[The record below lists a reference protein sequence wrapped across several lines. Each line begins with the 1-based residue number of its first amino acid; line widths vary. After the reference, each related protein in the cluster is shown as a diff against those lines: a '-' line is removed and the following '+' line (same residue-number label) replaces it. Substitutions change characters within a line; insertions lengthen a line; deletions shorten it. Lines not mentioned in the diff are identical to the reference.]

1 MRAVKK
7 VIVLLTAV
15 VLGCAC
21 LFTVGCGNEE
31 LLQKIDSLAGQ
42 VGELNDKLE
51 TLEKEN
57 TSLTEK
63 LGELQTE
70 NEELSEK
77 IEDLEAEQENQK
89 FETANLNMIVFDRWP
104 RHGGLRGNR
113 IKFNHVDSEITFEC
127 TVQKGTVCIS
137 DDYNY
142 SKDVYFKTMTCKPG
156 DEISWTMPNDRD
168 WGYDFIDV
176 LIKKDD
182 RVIGYAVIDIVIWMT
197 YDDVK
202 ILTVMGHTPSILS
215 MYAPIYANG
224 EYTWGYGEIMFNK
237 MIEQSKETVA
247 ERNKEISEI
256 FRKHYEY
263 YDNQEDN

>member
-70 NEELSEK
+70 NEELS
-77 IEDLEAEQENQK
+77 D
-89 FETANLNMIVFDRWP
+89 
-104 RHGGLRGNR
+104 H
-113 IKFNHVDSEITFEC
+113 
-127 TVQKGTVCIS
+127 CI
-137 DDYNY
+137 
-142 SKDVYFKTMTCKPG
+142 F
-156 DEISWTMPNDRD
+156 
-168 WGYDFIDV
+168 
-176 LIKKDD
+176 L
-182 RVIGYAVIDIVIWMT
+182 
-197 YDDVK
+197 
-202 ILTVMGHTPSILS
+202 
-215 MYAPIYANG
+215 
-224 EYTWGYGEIMFNK
+224 
-237 MIEQSKETVA
+237 
-247 ERNKEISEI
+247 
-256 FRKHYEY
+256 
-263 YDNQEDN
+263 